1 MHTCSIDTSR
11 NLQRNMTHIMMS
23 LTNNIVTWVDI
34 TVEVDWLPR
43 LHGEVPGLRG
53 PRPRPGGVGE
63 QADTQHHQT
72 RPHHSGS
79 TMSWFRIIQDPISA
93 RRLSSPGRRGQIN
106 IWKIGSEFIYL
117 AVWKTSE
124 SLRDVGSISMMWMEV
139 FEENILQMLFLSE
152 YMDNLRV
159 W

>member
-1 MHTCSIDTSR
+1 MKRIIYDVS
-11 NLQRNMTHIMMS
+11 
-23 LTNNIVTWVDI
+23 NNIVTWVDI
-34 TVEVDWLPR
+34 TVEVDRLPR
-43 LHGEVPGLRG
+43 LHGEVLGLLHGEVPGLRG

-63 QADTQHHQT
+63 EADTQHHQT

-79 TMSWFRIIQDPISA
+79 TLSWFRIIQDPISA